1 MKFKEGIKEKNIII
15 KCGADTF
22 LPFALV
28 FGLFVILFGTASSG
42 GGFQGGVIVASSVLL
57 LYLGY
62 GVKYAQKA
70 FSLEGL
76 RIHEAI
82 GASLYVFLG
91 LLGITWGFNFCRNIF
106 FDNGAVGDLISAGT
120 ITFMSYSV
128 GYKVF
133 CGVGYLLLLMVGL
146 LAPDDE
152 DEEKEDEK

>member
-76 RIHEAI
+76 REVLRVLDN
-82 GASLYVFLG
+82 SFLI
-91 LLGITWGFNFCRNIF
+91 LVLE
-106 FDNGAVGDLISAGT
+106 
-120 ITFMSYSV
+120 
-128 GYKVF
+128 
-133 CGVGYLLLLMVGL
+133 GVHFVSRHQKSKLRAEMVV
-146 LAPDDE
+146 
-152 DEEKEDEK
+152 